1 MNRLPALTIP
11 DFASLLPAAA
21 LLAAVLLATS
31 ARAQESEFG
40 ALFLA
45 PGAEETYYACAAC
58 HSERLVSQQG
68 ITREGWEEVF
78 EQMVEEHGMAE
89 IEEPERTVI
98 LDYLATHYNTDR
110 PHFSAP

>member
-1 MNRLPALTIP
+1 MNRRSALTVLP
-11 DFASLLPAAA
+11 GFAFLLSTA
-21 LLAAVLLATS
+21 S
-31 ARAQESEFG
+31 AWAQEEEFG
-40 ALFLA
+40 TLFLA

-89 IEEPERTVI
+89 LEEPDRSVI

-110 PHFSAP
+110 PHFPAP